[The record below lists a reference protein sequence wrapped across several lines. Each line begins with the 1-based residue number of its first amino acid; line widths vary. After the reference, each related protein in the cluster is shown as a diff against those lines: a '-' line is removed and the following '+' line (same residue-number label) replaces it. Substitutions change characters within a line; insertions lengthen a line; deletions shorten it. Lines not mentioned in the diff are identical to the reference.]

1 MGATLSATQSTSAD
15 PEGSEDRLIFERAS
29 RRYLGMSTEEFVEK
43 CKSGFFADRPDF
55 AYRAAKVALLLPLL
69 SAK

>member
-1 MGATLSATQSTSAD
+1 MGPTLLAPQPTSAE
-15 PEGSEDRLIFERAS
+15 PKASEDRLIFERAS

-43 CKSGFFADRPDF
+43 WKSGFFADRPDL

>member
-1 MGATLSATQSTSAD
+1 MGRTLLAPQGTSAE
-15 PEGSEDRLIFERAS
+15 PEVSEDRLIFERAS

-43 CKSGFFADRPDF
+43 WKSGFFTDRPDL